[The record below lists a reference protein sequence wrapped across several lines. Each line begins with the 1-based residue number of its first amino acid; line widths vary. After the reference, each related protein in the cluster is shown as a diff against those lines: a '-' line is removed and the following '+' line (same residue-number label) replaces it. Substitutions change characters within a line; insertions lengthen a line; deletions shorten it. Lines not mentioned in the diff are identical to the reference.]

1 MAETDIEMGV
11 VTAPSGVLVL
21 GMASW
26 IDYWPQ
32 LGRPLSER
40 ARAAASTGSG
50 HVHDWMC
57 EMAAV
62 RAAGDRPLTVRAST
76 AASPFDGGPA
86 IAVLEIDLGLP
97 WAGAPGDEPIILGD
111 LPVDR
116 CGMVLGDALALD
128 SWTGDGHPSTDGLA
142 DVAYWGG
149 DAEAAHLQFGGDLI
163 LRHGGHVRGW
173 LDLPLGDAKKLGD
186 ALNDWKGDAQG
197 RGVMVAVDEHTD
209 FHRFNRAS
217 WAHPL
222 QIGAI
227 EVADCSVL
235 GINWDSGDHSM
246 RHRGE
251 RRFGQVYPV
260 TLQPGPTGQTTMRW
274 TIPPHAPGHDGAE

>member
-1 MAETDIEMGV
+1 MAGSGIDLGV

-40 ARAAASTGSG
+40 ASAAASMGGG
-50 HVHDWMC
+50 HVHEWMC

-62 RAAGDRPLTVRAST
+62 RAARDQPLKVRAST
-76 AASPFDGGPA
+76 ATSPFDGGPT
-86 IAVLEIDLGLP
+86 IEVLEIDLGLP
-97 WAGAPGDEPIILGD
+97 WAGTAGHEPIILGD

-128 SWTGDGHPSTDGLA
+128 SWTGDGHPTTDGLA
-142 DVAYWGG
+142 DVTYWGAYA
-149 DAEAAHLQFGGDLI
+149 DAAHRQFGGDLI
-163 LRHGGHVRGW
+163 LRHGSHVRGW
-173 LDLPLGDAKKLGD
+173 LDLPLEDAKKLGN
-186 ALNDWKGDAQG
+186 ALNDWKGDEQG

-209 FHRFNRAS
+209 LHRFYRAS
-217 WAHPL
+217 WTHPL
-222 QIGAI
+222 RIGAI
-227 EVADCSVL
+227 KVADCPVL

-251 RRFGQVYPV
+251 RRSGQVYPV
-260 TLQPGPTGQTTMRW
+260 TLQPDHTGQTTMRW
-274 TIPPHAPGHDGAE
+274 TIPPYAPGHDGAE

>member
-1 MAETDIEMGV
+1 MATDIALGV
-11 VTAPSGVLVL
+11 VAAPSGVLVL

-32 LGRPLSER
+32 LGQPLSER
-40 ARAAASTGSG
+40 ARAVASIGGG

-57 EMAAV
+57 EMVAV
-62 RAAGDRPLTVRAST
+62 HVAEDRPLTVRAST
-76 AASPFDGGPA
+76 AASPFDGGPT

-97 WAGAPGDEPIILGD
+97 WAGTAGGEPIVLGD

-116 CGMVLGDALALD
+116 CGMVLGDAVALD

-142 DVAYWGG
+142 DVTYWGG
-149 DAEAAHLQFGGDLI
+149 YAEAAHVQFGGEPI
-163 LRHGGHVRGW
+163 VQHGNTVRGW
-173 LDLPLGDAKKLGD
+173 LDLPLDDAEKLGD
-186 ALNDWKGDAQG
+186 ALSAWEGDEQG
-197 RGVMVAVDEHTD
+197 RGVMVAVDAHTD
-209 FHRFNRAS
+209 FHRFSRAS
-217 WAHPL
+217 WTHPL

-227 EVADCSVL
+227 EVAGCPVL
-235 GINWDSGDHSM
+235 GINWDGGDHSM

-260 TLQPGPTGQTTMRW
+260 TLRRGPDGRTKMCW
-274 TIPPHAPGHDGAE
+274 TIPPYTPD